1 MKKLVFEYEDFK
13 KVEMSSKNFKSET
26 CDDVKTL
33 SAPENCV
40 YGTLASF
47 SFDGV
52 KIETTWSCGIDRYFE
67 EVNCTNDHFQQTTNG
82 YIISIEDVKHYFDSV
97 ENSVSDWLES

>member
-1 MKKLVFEYEDFK
+1 MLVFEYEDID
-13 KVEMSSKNFKSET
+13 KVELSSKRFKTET

-47 SFDGV
+47 IFDGAN
-52 KIETTWSCGIDRYFE
+52 IEATWSCGIDRYYE
-67 EVNCTNDHFQQTTNG
+67 EVDCTNNHFQQTTNG
-82 YIISIEDVKHYFDSV
+82 YIITIDDVKHYFDTV
-97 ENSVSDWLES
+97 QQSVSDWLDS